1 MWYHYIVI
9 GGIGLMLMGFLWKW
23 LQRNKIKRMQ
33 ATIKQTILDVSD
45 DAEVA
50 FLSDDIMGVSIG
62 DYVAFVKIIIINP
75 EHELILA
82 SKSKWVIN
90 KKPSEWKKSSTPD
103 FIPRV
108 EAFQN
113 MSHAEDVDDSIVLVY
128 PRAKIMRYYRN
139 ESNVNI
145 FTSKDTV
152 HGSLFLSWSDF
163 REYLKTK

>member
-1 MWYHYIVI
+1 MWYHYIF
-9 GGIGLMLMGFLWKW
+9 IGLIALMICGFFWKW
-23 LQRNKIKRMQ
+23 LHRNKIKRMQ
-33 ATIKQTILDVSD
+33 TTIKNMILDVSD

-50 FLSDDIMGVSIG
+50 FLSDDIMGMSIG

-75 EHELILA
+75 DHELILA
-82 SKSKWVIN
+82 SKNKWVIN

-108 EAFQN
+108 EAFQS
-113 MSHAEDVDDSIVLVY
+113 MSQAEDVDDSIVLVY

-139 ESNVNI
+139 ESNVHI
-145 FTSKDTV
+145 FTSKETV
-152 HGSLFLSWSDF
+152 HGSLFLSWDDF